1 MADDDISPGEAIPLT
16 GGAIP
21 PTLVSPP
28 TATISLSTI
37 GPSSAGSGG
46 ASSGP
51 SAPTAVSVSPDFSL
65 DRTRQYIAFA
75 LLGILGL
82 IILVELI
89 SSAVLATG
97 CWNTAKPDGTGMM
110 ACPQAQ
116 ASLGVLTSVLGTVF
130 TAMIGLVGS
139 VVGFYFGSQ
148 KANPTP

>member
-1 MADDDISPGEAIPLT
+1 MADDGDTSL
-16 GGAIP
+16 GGANP
-21 PTLVSPP
+21 PPP
-28 TATISLSTI
+28 QTISLSTI
-37 GPSSAGSGG
+37 GPSSGGG
-46 ASSGP
+46 ASSSGP
-51 SAPTAVSVSPDFSL
+51 GAATAVSVSPDYSL
-65 DRTRQYIAFA
+65 DKTRQYIAFA

-89 SSAVLATG
+89 SSTVLATG
-97 CWNTAKPDGTGMM
+97 CWNTAKPDGTGVM

-148 KANPTP
+148 KSTPTP